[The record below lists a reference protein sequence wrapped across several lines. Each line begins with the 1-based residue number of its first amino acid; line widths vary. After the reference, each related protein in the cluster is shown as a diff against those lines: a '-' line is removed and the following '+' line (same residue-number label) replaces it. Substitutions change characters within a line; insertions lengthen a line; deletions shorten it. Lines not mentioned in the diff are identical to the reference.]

1 MAVSKQTPLTFTAWV
16 DSVFGQLPSPS
27 DGDVRDA
34 LRTHNRAEPDSKEF
48 ADKLMSLGI
57 PVIPAFRSE
66 FNVIRQAVAAGASS
80 GEDELRGI
88 PFDRSTMKGVIATL
102 VNAMSAA
109 GAPDKYISGADDLWT
124 VRAFVAASRHLD
136 IYFLN
141 LAKFL
146 HATHDY
152 GADEK
157 RDIIRWVAECTVYSM
172 LMFPD
177 GVVVNVPKEHFV
189 EALAKG
195 VDMIAG
201 IKGKKKNTNEAEKKS
216 VTLASVLEGI
226 GNTIGLPPDVAQLP
240 VKTYIGGALPVWDA
254 VFKAMVMRA
263 NVAPA
268 VIDVAQDRNI
278 IQRADDFKSATKFSR
293 TGVSVEPFR
302 DYGTLN
308 MDNAGVKEA
317 IDDIYTAF
325 TGDITKQ
332 ETDRLADVQ
341 DWAIKRVSLLVNGIY
356 NWELVFPIFAL
367 ALHDAVKYSD
377 QEKYKIIRWI
387 AECLIY
393 GVEKYPD
400 AVPVND
406 YKLKVVKALTDAK
419 DVIVKGI
426 APPDAAVAAAI
437 KQKISGV
444 LDVKAVEPD
453 KLAAPWVSVMSRVLN
468 ADVKISVQQGDDK
481 GETYTEFHQETNT
494 FVITIRAKTVVE
506 QLALLMHESG
516 HISASFKAVMELDRD
531 GFPHALTNIAEDFRI
546 NRYMSQ
552 HYAGFRQGINEY
564 MVKHPLEGAANTPLN
579 NRLRRFILLA
589 SGLIP
594 EQEFTPI
601 EKEIAEK
608 ADVLGIAEPG
618 ELRASYMPYL
628 SLVRQYI
635 FAQDDVLS
643 GMWEALRPMVANM
656 RNWLRERID
665 IGETEFS
672 IMEAFAACN
681 NILQGGDIVKN
692 MAKLRRNIMDIAQ
705 EYSVPVDLPEVVNY
719 GKQ

>member
-1 MAVSKQTPLTFTAWV
+1 MV
-16 DSVFGQLPSPS
+16 DSKRSTPAFTPRITNVANGLLSPAPDDITAAEHNLRRVEPSNMEL
-27 DGDVRDA
+27 V
-34 LRTHNRAEPDSKEF
+34 
-48 ADKLMSLGI
+48 DKLVQLGI
-57 PVIPAFRSE
+57 PAAPNMLAE
-66 FNVIRQAVAAGASS
+66 FDIIRQAVAS
-80 GEDELRGI
+80 GTLRGET
-88 PFDRSTMKGVIATL
+88 PFRVSPFVASTVDGVIATL

-109 GAPDKYISGADDLWT
+109 SAPGKYIAGADDLWT
-124 VRAFVAASRHLD
+124 IRAFVFAAK
-136 IYFLN
+136 YWQTFFAVF
-141 LAKFL
+141 AKFL
-146 HATHDY
+146 HYTSTYTAAQKH
-152 GADEK
+152 
-157 RDIIRWVAECTVYSM
+157 DIIRWVAECLVYGI

-177 GVVVNVPKEHFV
+177 VVAVNVPKERVV
-189 EALAKG
+189 EALANSA
-195 VDMIAG
+195 DMIAG
-201 IKGKKKNTNEAEKKS
+201 AKAEKAEKKS

-226 GNTIGLPPDVAQLP
+226 GNAIGLPPDVTQLP
-240 VKTYIGGALPVWDA
+240 VKTYIGGAVPVKS
-254 VFKAMVMRA
+254 VKFEEMVART
-263 NVAPA
+263 NVAG
-268 VIDVAQDRNI
+268 VIDVGQERYI
-278 IQRADDFKSATKFSR
+278 IQGADNAKPGKFSR
-293 TGVSVEPFR
+293 TGASVEPFR

-308 MDNAGVKEA
+308 MDNGIVNEF

-325 TGDITKQ
+325 TGDIAKQ
-332 ETDRLADVQ
+332 ETDALADAQ
-341 DWAIKRVSLLVNGIY
+341 DWAIKRISLLVNSIY
-356 NWELVFPIFAL
+356 NWELVFPMFAL
-367 ALHDAVKYSD
+367 ALHDMVKYSD
-377 QEKYKIIRWI
+377 SEKYKIIRWV
-387 AECLIY
+387 AECLMY
-393 GVEKYPD
+393 GVLKYPD

-419 DVIVKGI
+419 DVIVKGL
-426 APPDAAVAAAI
+426 APPDAVVAAAI

-665 IGETEFS
+665 RGDTGLP
-672 IMEAFAACN
+672 IMDAFAACN

-692 MAKLRRNIMDIAQ
+692 MVKLRHNIMDIAKEQ
-705 EYSVPVDLPEVVNY
+705 SVQVDLPEVANY

>member
-1 MAVSKQTPLTFTAWV
+1 MPVSKQTPLTFKAWV
-16 DSVFGQLPSPS
+16 DSVYEQLRSPS
-27 DGDVRDA
+27 DDDFRDA
-34 LRTHNRAEPDSKEF
+34 LRMHNLAEPDSKEF
-48 ADKLMSLGI
+48 ADKLMQLGI
-57 PVIPAFRSE
+57 PANPAFRAE
-66 FNVIRQAVAAGASS
+66 FAVIRQAVVAGASS
-80 GEDELRGI
+80 SEDKLRGM
-88 PFDRSTMKGVIATL
+88 PFDSGSIKKVIATL
-102 VNAMSAA
+102 VKVMSAA
-109 GAPDKYISGADDLWT
+109 DAPDKYISGADDLRT
-124 VRAFVAASRHLD
+124 IRAFVAATRYLD
-136 IYFLN
+136 SYFVMI
-141 LAKFL
+141 AEFL
-146 HATHDY
+146 HATHVY
-152 GADEK
+152 SEDEK
-157 RDIIRWVAECTVYSM
+157 KDIIRWIAECTVYSM
-172 LMFPD
+172 LIFQD
-177 GVVVNVPKEHFV
+177 AVAINIPKERFV
-189 EALAKG
+189 EALANSA
-195 VDMIAG
+195 DMIAG
-201 IKGKKKNTNEAEKKS
+201 AKAEKAEKKS

-226 GNTIGLPPDVAQLP
+226 GNAIGLPPDMHQLP
-240 VKTYIGGALPVWDA
+240 VKTYIGGAVPVKS
-254 VFKAMVMRA
+254 VKFEEMVERT
-263 NVAPA
+263 NVAPLT
-268 VIDVAQDRNI
+268 IDVGQDRYV
-278 IQRADDFKSATKFSR
+278 IQGADNAKPGKFSR
-293 TGVSVEPFR
+293 TGASVEPFR

-308 MDNAGVKEA
+308 MEKGIVNAS

-325 TGDITKQ
+325 TGDIDKQ
-332 ETDRLADVQ
+332 ETDRLIDVQ

-367 ALHDAVKYSD
+367 ALHDMVKYSD
-377 QEKYKIIRWI
+377 SEKYKIIRWV

-393 GVEKYPD
+393 GVLKYPD
-400 AVPVND
+400 AEPVNE
-406 YKLKVVKALTDAK
+406 YKLKVVKALVDAK
-419 DVIVKGI
+419 DVIVKGL

-437 KQKISGV
+437 KHKISGV

-594 EQEFTPI
+594 EQEFMPI

-665 IGETEFS
+665 YGDTGLP
-672 IMEAFAACN
+672 IMDAFAACN

-692 MAKLRRNIMDIAQ
+692 MVKLRRNIMDIAQ
-705 EYSVPVDLPEVVNY
+705 EYSVPVDLPEVANY